1 MAKRLVEV
9 FTAECPLCDSTVEL
23 VRELASANCD
33 VQVWDLRE
41 GCGTNECQEKVT
53 QYGIHRIPA
62 VIVDGELAECCQ
74 NQQPISREALL
85 ASGLG

>member
-1 MAKRLVEV
+1 MAKRLIEV
-9 FTAECPLCDSTVEL
+9 FTARCPLCDFTVEL
-23 VRELASANCD
+23 ARELASANCD

-41 GCGTNECQEKVT
+41 CGTNECREKVT